1 MEWNRGH
8 AIGHGSS
15 SSVFIAT
22 SRHGSGGGGPFA
34 VKSTEIS
41 NSEPLQKERKILSSL
56 SSPYVVEYKGCDIT
70 VEKNNKHMF
79 NLFMEYM
86 PFGTVAQATRR
97 HGGRLKEPVIK
108 FYTRQIVQGLEYLH
122 NSKGLVHCDIKGANI
137 LIGEDGA
144 KVGDFGCARSAADA
158 AQPIGGT
165 PMFMAPEVARG
176 EEQGCASDIWSLGCT
191 VIEMATGGAPWPNVA
206 DPFSVLYHIA
216 HSDQVPEIPC
226 FLSNEA
232 KDFLGKCLRR
242 NPQERWTASELLNH
256 QFLEELSSDNSSKQ
270 ALESNS
276 CSPTSVLE
284 QGFWSCVEESECVGS
299 LTHTSSGFDSFE
311 VSAVGRVRRLAVC
324 SGEPFWARHGGD
336 DDDNDW
342 ITTIG
347 SEEGAVEVQGCD
359 NCGSETA
366 STSNGNELVKSN
378 VSGSIS
384 GHVCQGHKCSSRSDS
399 VAVSDLNFDRGIAQ
413 SMLFPE
419 TLDFL

>member
-56 SSPYVVEYKGCDIT
+56 SSPYVVEYKVVVLI
-70 VEKNNKHMF
+70 
-79 NLFMEYM
+79 L
-86 PFGTVAQATRR
+86 
-97 HGGRLKEPVIK
+97 LK
-108 FYTRQIVQGLEYLH
+108 FQLLAG
-122 NSKGLVHCDIKGANI
+122 
-137 LIGEDGA
+137 
-144 KVGDFGCARSAADA
+144 
-158 AQPIGGT
+158 
-165 PMFMAPEVARG
+165 
-176 EEQGCASDIWSLGCT
+176 
-191 VIEMATGGAPWPNVA
+191 
-206 DPFSVLYHIA
+206 
-216 HSDQVPEIPC
+216 
-226 FLSNEA
+226 
-232 KDFLGKCLRR
+232 
-242 NPQERWTASELLNH
+242 SE
-256 QFLEELSSDNSSKQ
+256 
-270 ALESNS
+270 
-276 CSPTSVLE
+276 
-284 QGFWSCVEESECVGS
+284 
-299 LTHTSSGFDSFE
+299 
-311 VSAVGRVRRLAVC
+311 
-324 SGEPFWARHGGD
+324 
-336 DDDNDW
+336 
-342 ITTIG
+342 G
-347 SEEGAVEVQGCD
+347 SEEGAIEVEGCD